1 MQCQKLK
8 NNNFRKKKSYNV
20 VFETSLLLLQNIVIL
35 NQFPDP
41 KPLSL
46 PSCLRFLDKTW
57 KILLTLF
64 DATPQIE
71 LIQQLIHV
79 FKIEFLLNPNANH
92 IIFFISN
99 FFQFEQKYIILPTP
113 SVFLLY

>member
-1 MQCQKLK
+1 MINAMSKI
-8 NNNFRKKKSYNV
+8 KKKKNLEKKSHNV

-64 DATPQIE
+64 DATQIE
-71 LIQQLIHV
+71 LIQQLINV
-79 FKIEFLLNPNANH
+79 FKIEFLLNPKANH

-99 FFQFEQKYIILPTP
+99 FF
-113 SVFLLY
+113 